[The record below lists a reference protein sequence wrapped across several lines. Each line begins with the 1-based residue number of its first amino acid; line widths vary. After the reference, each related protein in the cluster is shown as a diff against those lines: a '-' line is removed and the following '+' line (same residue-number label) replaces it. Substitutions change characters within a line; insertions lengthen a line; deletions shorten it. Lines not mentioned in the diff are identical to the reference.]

1 MTKWGENRCQVR
13 ASVSTFQSPHVG
25 FPSSWAVWEWSVLF
39 CYQILPRL
47 TESLYKFS
55 LCQPP
60 DQTRVFICRRQ
71 PEPDIKKKTLD
82 NTLILLIWLA
92 SYNFVAWH
100 TVVLWTIS
108 TCLTEWH
115 TRRSV
120 LSLVLGAITLTP
132 PALWS
137 PPANLDA
144 NGDLQGRDR
153 MESEASHISPPAM
166 KHLHWTLWLGNFAM
180 VTSPRAGQTVNTM

>member
-1 MTKWGENRCQVR
+1 MTKWWENRCQVR

-108 TCLTEWH
+108 KLSICDLSHWVTHWKVCIKSGTWCHHSH
-115 TRRSV
+115 TPRPLIS
-120 LSLVLGAITLTP
+120 SCQLGRKWRFAGQGQNGKWSISHLTP
-132 PALWS
+132 
-137 PPANLDA
+137 
-144 NGDLQGRDR
+144 
-153 MESEASHISPPAM
+153 SHETP
-166 KHLHWTLWLGNFAM
+166 TLNT
-180 VTSPRAGQTVNTM
+180 VTR

>member
-1 MTKWGENRCQVR
+1 MLDFLQAEPFESEVCYFAIKYYPGWLSLYTSL
-13 ASVSTFQSPHVG
+13 ASVSRQIRHASLSVG
-25 FPSSWAVWEWSVLF
+25 GNLS
-39 CYQILPRL
+39 L
-47 TESLYKFS
+47 TL
-55 LCQPP
+55 
-60 DQTRVFICRRQ
+60 
-71 PEPDIKKKTLD
+71 KKKTLD

-115 TRRSV
+115 TGRSV
-120 LSLVLGAITLTP
+120 FSLVLGAITLTP

-153 MESEASHISPPAM
+153 MESEASHIS
-166 KHLHWTLWLGNFAM
+166 HLTPSHEPFTLNT
-180 VTSPRAGQTVNTM
+180 VTR